1 VLNNIFLV
9 EGHMGYLLLAMGL
22 FVIICTYFKPRI
34 YWESGKA
41 RRLRRFVGDQA
52 TEIFYYLI
60 GLFILGASILV
71 LLDLISLH

>member
-1 VLNNIFLV
+1 
-9 EGHMGYLLLAMGL
+9 MGYLLLAMGL

-60 GLFILGASILV
+60 GIFILGFAILA
-71 LLDLISLH
+71 LLDLISLQ